1 MFLNSILALKFRNV
15 KKILVTQFLNFPI
28 KCIDHR
34 LADPASLMNFY
45 KKYTARGQDY

>member
-28 KCIDHR
+28 KCIYHGIGYQIQLR
-34 LADPASLMNFY
+34 
-45 KKYTARGQDY
+45 